1 MEQNSILNEF
11 TEPVYEPA
19 TVGQRLANY
28 LIDVVIFYIVI
39 FVILVPLVLGMATY
53 GSAETAGGFIAIT
66 YLVTFGLFFAYYI
79 FMEGGK
85 GKTIGKMVT
94 KTKVV
99 TTDGSPMTFGKAALR
114 TLIRMVPIEF
124 ISVFLD
130 TSMWH
135 DRWSNTMVVKDK

>member
-1 MEQNSILNEF
+1 MEQNNILNEF
-11 TEPVYEPA
+11 SEPVYEPA

-28 LIDVVIFYIVI
+28 LIDVIIFYIVI
-39 FVILVPLVLGMATY
+39 FIILVPLIIGMASS
-53 GSAETAGGFIAIT
+53 GNAENAGGFIAIT

-85 GKTIGKMVT
+85 GKTIGKMAT
-94 KTKVV
+94 KTKVI
-99 TTDGSPMTFGKAALR
+99 TTDGTPMTFGKAALR
-114 TLIRMVPIEF
+114 TICRIVPFEF

-135 DRWSNTMVVKDK
+135 DKWSSTRVVKDK